1 MKSSEPPLISLVLVS
16 YNQRQF
22 LQEAIQSV
30 IDQDYPNIE
39 LIIMDG
45 GSTDGS
51 VEIIQSFASQ
61 AAYINIG
68 PDGGAPSALNAGF
81 ARATGSLYAYLN
93 SDDVLLPQAAS
104 CWVKAFAETQADVVY
119 GDIRIVDEVGRPS
132 HLPNKRVSEFKAT
145 PFNLRRMAAGGC
157 TIPQQSSAWRKE
169 VHEKIGGF
177 VEENRSSWDG
187 EFFND
192 AAIAGCSFVLI
203 PEVLALF
210 RVHGQS
216 ISGTGKHAAHRRIDH
231 ERMHR
236 KWVAGGF
243 RISPFEKVFWIRIG
257 QAMRAWRYITER
269 SK

>member
-1 MKSSEPPLISLVLVS
+1 MKASDPPLVSLVLVS
-16 YNQRQF
+16 YNQCQF
-22 LQEAIQSV
+22 LHEAIQSV
-30 IDQDYPNIE
+30 INQDYPHIE

-51 VEIIQSFASQ
+51 VEVIQKLASR
-61 AAYINIG
+61 AAHINIG
-68 PDGGAPSALNAGF
+68 PDGGAPAALNAGF
-81 ARATGSLYAYLN
+81 AQATGSIYAYLN
-93 SDDVLLPQAAS
+93 SDDVLLPDAAS
-104 CWVKAFAETQADVVY
+104 RWVRAFSESQADVVY
-119 GDIRIVDEVGRPS
+119 GDIRIIDEVGRPS

-177 VEENRSSWDG
+177 VEQNRSSWDG

-192 AAIAGCSFVLI
+192 AAIAGYSFAHI

-216 ISGTGKHAAHRRIDH
+216 ISGTGKHA
-231 ERMHR
+231 EHR
-236 KWVAGGF
+236 KNDHARMRQKWQTAGF
-243 RISPFEKVFWIRIG
+243 RLSRLEKFYWVRLG
-257 QAMRAWRYITER
+257 QVIRAWRYLTGR
-269 SK
+269 